1 MKLKNDFMKLPVINF
16 DEFVENDKIIKRH
29 GELLPNNIRAII
41 CGPSNCG
48 KTNVLLTLIT
58 HRNALRFENIYIYS
72 KSLNQPKYK
81 FLEKIIKHLNGIGY
95 FTFND
100 NEEVINVSDVR
111 PNSIMI
117 FDDVACEKQDNIRD
131 YFCMGRH
138 RNVDS
143 FYLCQTYARIP
154 KHLIR
159 DNANFLIIFRQDD
172 MNMKHIYDDH
182 INTDMS
188 FTKFRE
194 LCGMCWNKNKYGFI
208 VIAKDDDINNGR
220 YRNGFDSFISNIN

>member
-1 MKLKNDFMKLPVINF
+1 MKIKKNITRLSVINF
-16 DEFVENDKIIKRH
+16 DELVEKRKITKRH
-29 GELLPNNIRAII
+29 GTLLPNSIRAII

-58 HRNALRFENIYIYS
+58 HRNGLRFENIYIYS

-81 FLEKIIKHLNGIGY
+81 FLERIIKPIKEVGY

-100 NEEVINVSDVR
+100 SDEVINVNNVKH
-111 PNSIMI
+111 NSIMI
-117 FDDVACEKQDNIRD
+117 FDDVACEKQNNIKA

-138 RNVDS
+138 QNVDS

-159 DNANFLIIFRQDD
+159 DNANFLIIFRQDE

-182 INTDMS
+182 ITTDMT
-188 FTKFRE
+188 FNQFRY
-194 LCGMCWNKNKYGFI
+194 LCGLCWNAKKYGFL
-208 VIAKDDDINNGR
+208 VINKDDDINNGR
-220 YRNGFDSFISNIN
+220 YRNGFDSFITSI